1 MASLPFKMSDLGLD
15 FLGWPDLWQSRS
27 DWPSCSRRPSE
38 LASLGR
44 LELAKPGHHLARQP
58 LALRRRP

>member
-1 MASLPFKMSDLGLD
+1 MASLPFKMADFGLD
-15 FLGWPDLWQSRS
+15 FSHLGLGWPDLWQSRS

-44 LELAKPGHHLARQP
+44 LELAEPGHHLPGSR
-58 LALRRRP
+58 